1 MITLGKII
9 STEFDNL
16 KRRLIKITRYGKSDV
31 QTPME
36 GMPFGIDSNPTKDM
50 IALYAE
56 SKEKGKAYIIGYLV
70 KNQKAEVGEI
80 RLFATDAQGAEKGY
94 TWLKKDGTYE
104 MLGADNF
111 AVKYKEAKQELDDLK
126 KTVNDLIQKFNT
138 HVHPTNF
145 PVIVVS
151 ATPVSQNPNT
161 SDFSKLKNDKIK
173 TNT

>member
-36 GMPFGIDSNPTKDM
+36 GMPYGIDSNPTKDM

-80 RLFATDAQGAEKGY
+80 RLFATDAQGTEKGY
-94 TWLKKDGTYE
+94 TWLKNDGTLE
-104 MLGADNF
+104 LLGNTNY
-111 AVKYKEAKQELDDLK
+111 AVKYNELKTELDALK
-126 KTVNDLIQKFNT
+126 KSHNDLLTEYKT

-151 ATPVSQNPNT
+151 PTISTQIPNT
-161 SDFSKLKNDKIK
+161 SDFSKVKNTKIK
-173 TNT
+173 TND